1 MSAMDIPLTALALGY
16 GMLLLP
22 LAVILW
28 LKIPILGRLLT
39 ATARM
44 TVQLLFVGL
53 YLQVVF
59 DLDKPWLNLLWLMV
73 MITVADISIIRGCG
87 LRVTRFI
94 LPLLASL
101 IVSTAVP
108 LGVFVFVILKRPLLL
123 EAHYLIPLGGMI
135 LGNCLRADIIG
146 FKTFYSSIKTR
157 EKEFRYDLARGASL
171 HEAVRPFIR
180 SACEAALLPTI
191 ATMATIGLVSLP
203 GMMTG
208 VILGGAEPM
217 TAIKYQIAIMIAIL
231 TGTSITVVAGIFM
244 SVRSSFNAYGLLD
257 HDIFT

>member
-1 MSAMDIPLTALALGY
+1 MSAMDIPITALVLGY

-22 LAVILW
+22 IGAILW
-28 LKIPILGRLLT
+28 LRIPLLGKLLT

-59 DLDKPWLNLLWLMV
+59 DLDRAWLNLLWLIV
-73 MITVADISIIRGCG
+73 MITVADISIIRGCS
-87 LRVTRFI
+87 LRVKRFV
-94 LPLLASL
+94 LPLFVSL
-101 IVSTAVP
+101 VAGTAVP

-146 FKTFYSSIKTR
+146 FNTFYSSIKTR
-157 EKEFRYDLARGASL
+157 EKEFSCELTRGAHL

-180 SACEAALLPTI
+180 TACEAALLPTI
-191 ATMATIGLVSLP
+191 ATMATIGLVALP

-231 TGTSITVVAGIFM
+231 TGTSITVVSGIFM
-244 SVRSSFNAYGLLD
+244 SVRSGFNAYGLLD
-257 HDIFT
+257 HDNFT